1 MITEQAYIDS
11 AKRIGCKVAAV
22 KAVSSVESRGS
33 GFLADGKTP
42 MILFEPHIFWKELRK
57 RGIDP
62 NTVVKGNED
71 ILYPTW
77 RPGAYGPVSKQH
89 ERMGRAAKINRDAAL
104 ASASWGL
111 FQILGNNFKEAGYN
125 TLQDFIND
133 MYRSEDDH
141 LEAFTGYVINTHLD
155 DELRELDWKGFARGY
170 NGPAYTKNQYD
181 IKLGRAYQKFSI

>member
-1 MITEQAYIDS
+1 MITEKAFADS

-22 KAVSSVESRGS
+22 KAVCAVESRGS

-57 RGIDP
+57 RGVDP
-62 NTVVKGNED
+62 NKHVAGNED

-77 RPGAYGPVSKQH
+77 KPGKYGPVSAQH
-89 ERMGRAAKINRDAAL
+89 TRLQKACNINREAAL

-111 FQILGNNFKEAGYN
+111 FQILGNNYKEAGYS
-125 TLQDFIND
+125 TIQDFIND
-133 MYRSEDDH
+133 MYKSEDDH

-170 NGPAYTKNQYD
+170 NGPAYAKNQYD
-181 IKLGRAYQKFSI
+181 TKLARAYQKFNV